1 MRRAT
6 AADRGGPASTRWRS
20 MNKLFLSFSVTNDQ
34 PGRHFVRLLHLRAQ
48 LQGIESWVYES
59 PGGRI
64 RSGGSI
70 TLACREKI
78 ETADIFVVYITDQS
92 VQSDYVDMEVS
103 HALWVKS
110 ERQRSGGDL
119 LVVPLHATSI
129 PQSRW
134 PPALAEIAGT
144 MGHVLL
150 DPHTD
155 ALETVVLDLCGI
167 LGLDY
172 VPPRPV
178 TPRLPLTQRLVEEV
192 KQHRSSKFDMS
203 DMQRLIRRCDAA
215 VDAHND
221 QNYEQT
227 RRLIDAILLDLELDY
242 GLSKPYYPRV
252 AYASIM
258 LAEAYAG
265 KGRFEDV
272 EKYFARLIEENGR
285 LLDASA
291 FAGRGNARLAL
302 TRYEEALED
311 YELAEQRL
319 ESPDPA
325 LLYNIVRARTLAGHK
340 LDRADID
347 RRCAELDDGLATR
360 QPGDISRLGSVL
372 ALSYAYVG
380 DSAAALRQW
389 QAIPV
394 LSDVFPEIVLEICHF
409 LHEAATTRFGVSGT
423 TSSVARSIL
432 AGYLEARSGADEIVL
447 APLRHLEA
455 RICYEAGELSR
466 ARSLI
471 GPLTDRFPGSPVLT
485 MDAALFALSDHDRV
499 HARSLCQR
507 VATLSDPSACQ
518 PPISYREFHYAQG
531 QAFWLLGRAP
541 EAAESFR
548 RSEYPSSHA
557 YETVLRSQFGQL
569 R

>member
-1 MRRAT
+1 MK
-6 AADRGGPASTRWRS
+6 
-20 MNKLFLSFSVTNDQ
+20 KLFLSFSVTNDQ
-34 PGRHFVRLLHLRAQ
+34 PGRHFVRLLHARLQ
-48 LQGIESWVYES
+48 LQGIDSWVYES
-59 PGGRI
+59 PAGRI

-70 TLACREKI
+70 TLACRDKI
-78 ETADIFVVYITDQS
+78 EAADLFVIYITDQA
-92 VQSDYVDMEVS
+92 VQSDYVEMEAS

-110 ERQRSGGDL
+110 ERQQAGRDL
-119 LVVPLHATSI
+119 VVVPLHATSM

-134 PPALAEIAGT
+134 PPAIAEIAGN

-150 DPHTD
+150 DPHTE
-155 ALETVVLDLCGI
+155 ALETVVLDVCDLLRI
-167 LGLDY
+167 DY

-178 TPRLPLTQRLVEEV
+178 TARLPLTQRLVEEV
-192 KQHRSSKFDMS
+192 KQHKSSSRFDMG
-203 DMQRLIRRCDAA
+203 DLQRLIKRCDAA
-215 VDAHND
+215 VDAHNAR
-221 QNYEQT
+221 NYEQT

-272 EKYFARLIEENGR
+272 ESYFTRLIEEDGR

-302 TRYEEALED
+302 DLYDQALHD

-325 LLYNIVRARTLAGHK
+325 LLYNIVRAQTLAGRK
-340 LDRADID
+340 LDRADIE
-347 RRCAELDDGLATR
+347 RRCGELEEGLATR
-360 QPGDISRLGSVL
+360 QPGDISRVGSVL

-394 LSDVFPEIVLEICHF
+394 LADVFPEIVLEICHF
-409 LHEAATTRFGVSGT
+409 LHEAATTRFGVSGA

-432 AGYLEARSGADEIVL
+432 SEYLEARSDADESVL
-447 APLRHLEA
+447 VPLRLLEA
-455 RICYEAGELSR
+455 RICYEAGECRR
-466 ARSLI
+466 ARLLI
-471 GPLTDRFPGSPVLT
+471 RPLTDRFPNSPILT
-485 MDAALFALSDHDRV
+485 MDAALFALSEDDRT
-499 HARSLCQR
+499 HARTLCQR
-507 VATLSDPSACQ
+507 VAALSDPSTCQ
-518 PPISYREFHYAQG
+518 PPISLREFHYTQG
-531 QAFWLLGRAP
+531 QAFWLLGLTA
-541 EAAESFR
+541 EAKESFR
-548 RSEYPSSHA
+548 RSGYPAVQA
-557 YETVLRSQFGQL
+557 YETVLPSQCGEL